1 MSFFD
6 TLKSMGLFQGGQ
18 RAPQGQPQ
26 QPQGNPYGLD
36 PALMRQAQLAS
47 LGSIGG
53 QIMALSQQMTPAQRA
68 AMMSRADWTGGLQN
82 NLANMSQMQQ
92 ASMQQRQDAEKRQR
106 MEEAR
111 TSIAEMIKKMP
122 AGRTRDAAM
131 FFFTAGD
138 LGKAGEIAWTQ
149 QQKFNP
155 VTGGYDTVD
164 YFGQPVGVAAPVAP
178 GGAAIPPQPGSPP
191 VPGAAAGEPAPAPTA
206 IPQPDSTGVEP
217 VDQMTINWRRLT
229 GDPNLSPQ
237 DARYIATVAAS
248 EGNPAA
254 GLKAYRDL
262 QKNKTDALNKDE
274 DQAQALLTGKVNSAE
289 KLTTDFETAVKPYK
303 TVIGAAE
310 YAANVA
316 SQPNMT
322 PADKL
327 AVLYNYIKTLDPLG
341 AVRDSDVELAQSIQ
355 PVISRIEQMF
365 ASVASGGTISDE
377 AILQIARTMASLG
390 NDAKGRMG
398 RKEME
403 IRRIAQA
410 RGVTPDMV
418 FGAPQRGAAGPPAPI
433 GYKIPKAA
441 GDQSLTLPED
451 DEAFINS
458 WGAM

>member
-6 TLKSMGLFQGGQ
+6 TLKNMGLFQGGQ
-18 RAPQGQPQ
+18 GAPQGQPQ

-68 AMMSRADWTGGLQN
+68 AMMSRADWSGGLQN
-82 NLANMSQMQQ
+82 NIANMSQMQQ
-92 ASMQQRQDAEKRQR
+92 AAMQQRDYQEKRQR

-149 QQKFNP
+149 TQKFNP
-155 VTGGYDTVD
+155 VTAGYDTVD
-164 YFGQPVGVAAPVAP
+164 YFGQPVGVAAPVNSGVVAAP
-178 GGAAIPPQPGSPP
+178 QSGAAPSPA
-191 VPGAAAGEPAPAPTA
+191 PGAAAGAPVPTA
-206 IPQPDSTGVEP
+206 IPQPDSTGIEP
-217 VDQMTINWRRLT
+217 ADQLTTNWRRLT

-237 DARYIATVAAS
+237 DARYIATVAAA
-248 EGNPAA
+248 EGNPGA
-254 GLKAYRDL
+254 GLKAYREL

-274 DQAQALLTGKVNSAE
+274 DQAQTLLTSKVNSAE